1 MPVNDVWHPI
11 FSLTEDYHSK
21 NYFFLPPGFNPPPL
35 FFCCCWDSWAERD
48 TILQIY
54 PPPCFFLRYRPPGF
68 NPTLH
73 PCFFFGWDRDPWY
86 LTSTPFFWLRYR
98 LQYLTPVFFFGWDI
112 HTSRMRATFPSAKPI
127 NIRVKWP
134 NTAGVRRYPP
144 WNYNRLLAG

>member
-11 FSLTEDYHSK
+11 FSLIEDYHSK
-21 NYFFLPPGFNPPPL
+21 NYFFFYLQDLILDNFVVVVEI
-35 FFCCCWDSWAERD
+35 AELREIQSSRF
-48 TILQIY
+48 T

-68 NPTLH
+68 
-73 PCFFFGWDRDPWY
+73 FFGWDRDPCY
-86 LTSTPFFWLRYR
+86 LTSTPFFWLQYR
-98 LQYLTPVFFFGWDI
+98 HPVFNLVFFWLI

>member
-21 NYFFLPPGFNPPPL
+21 NYFFLPPGFNPPPCFFVVVEIAELREIQSSTFTPPPL
-35 FFCCCWDSWAERD
+35 FFSEIQ
-48 TILQIY
+48 TSGI
-54 PPPCFFLRYRPPGF
+54 
-68 NPTLH
+68 
-73 PCFFFGWDRDPWY
+73 FFGWDRDPWY
-86 LTSTPFFWLRYR
+86 LTSTPFFWPRYR
-98 LQYLTPVFFFGWDI
+98 PPVFNTCFFYFGLDV

-127 NIRVKWP
+127 NIRVMWP